1 MPSYYYGF
9 DIYYIVLILPAIL
22 ISLWAQVRVSSTFNK
37 YSKVYS
43 NRGMTGAQAARKVLE
58 MNGIYDV
65 SIEPVAGNLTDHFDP
80 KSNTIRL
87 SENVYSST
95 SVAAI
100 GVAAHEAGHAVQN
113 DCDYTPMRIRSVIIP
128 VTRIGSYLSW
138 PLILLGL
145 ALNFE
150 VLATFGIVLF
160 GAVVA
165 FQLVTLPV
173 EYNASRRAI
182 NALRETGSLTS
193 DEIPGAKRVLGAAAM
208 TYLASLL
215 MAVMQMLRLILL
227 FGGHR
232 RRD

>member
-9 DIYYIVLILPAIL
+9 DFYYIVLILPAIL
-22 ISLWAQVRVSSTFNK
+22 ISLWAQVRVSGTFNR

-43 NRGMTGAQAARKVLE
+43 YKGLTGAQAARKVLE

-65 SIEPVAGNLTDHFDP
+65 AIEPVAGNLTDHFDP

-87 SENVYSST
+87 SENVFNST

-128 VTRIGSYLSW
+128 VTKIGSYLSW
-138 PLILLGL
+138 PMILLGL
-145 ALNFE
+145 VFNSE
-150 VLATFGIVLF
+150 MLATFGIVLF

-165 FQLVTLPV
+165 FQLITLPV

-182 NALRETGSLTS
+182 AALDETGSLMP
-193 DEIPGAKRVLGAAAM
+193 DEIPGAKKVLSAAAM

-227 FGGHR
+227 FGGSR

>member
-145 ALNFE
+145 TLNFE